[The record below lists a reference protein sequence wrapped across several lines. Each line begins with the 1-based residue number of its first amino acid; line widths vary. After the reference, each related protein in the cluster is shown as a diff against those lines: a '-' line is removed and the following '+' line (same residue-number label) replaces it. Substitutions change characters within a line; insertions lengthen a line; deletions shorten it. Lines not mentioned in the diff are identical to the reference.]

1 MRIRSGLFFIALGI
15 SLTANSLTL
24 TQAKKLYTEGRFEE
38 ALSTFQDLQK
48 KNPQNAN
55 YNQWLGGC
63 LYETGKKEEAIPYL
77 ETALSK
83 KVADAARYLAQIAL
97 EKMDYEQMESL
108 TRQFENMIDND
119 ESVLSDN
126 ALAGYRKLK
135 RTTEMLNNVE
145 KIQIFDSLTVS
156 KKDFFKHYK
165 LSLEAGT
172 LNTPDILPASVP
184 DSAISMVYMPQSANR
199 MIWAMPDST
208 GRKKLVE
215 IYKLADGKWDKPTF
229 LSDELTDNGDVDF
242 PFIMADGTTIY
253 YAGNGENSIGGYD
266 IYMSRK
272 DFASSEY
279 LQPQNIGFPYNS
291 PFDDYMLVIDEMTGI
306 GWWTTDRN
314 QIPGKLTIYIFK
326 RNDFR
331 ENYDSTNSNIFG
343 LASVRSI
350 KDTWTDNNDYKDLIT
365 EIKNI
370 AIEESK
376 PKADFSFYIKNGVEY
391 TRFDD
396 FISPEAESLMH
407 KRMKLSEQIE
417 GYYSQ
422 LKTLRKQYARSQ
434 NKNSLTSEILR
445 LERAILKDANEV
457 KRMDNEIR
465 AIEIPML
472 KK

>member
-1 MRIRSGLFFIALGI
+1 MKIRSGLFFIALGI

-272 DFASSEY
+272 DFASGEY

-306 GWWTTDRN
+306 
-314 QIPGKLTIYIFK
+314 
-326 RNDFR
+326 
-331 ENYDSTNSNIFG
+331 
-343 LASVRSI
+343 
-350 KDTWTDNNDYKDLIT
+350 
-365 EIKNI
+365 
-370 AIEESK
+370 
-376 PKADFSFYIKNGVEY
+376 
-391 TRFDD
+391 
-396 FISPEAESLMH
+396 
-407 KRMKLSEQIE
+407 
-417 GYYSQ
+417 
-422 LKTLRKQYARSQ
+422 
-434 NKNSLTSEILR
+434 
-445 LERAILKDANEV
+445 
-457 KRMDNEIR
+457 
-465 AIEIPML
+465 
-472 KK
+472 

>member
-1 MRIRSGLFFIALGI
+1 MRIKSGLFFIALGI

-272 DFASSEY
+272 DFASGEY

-306 GWWTTDRN
+306 GWWATDRN

-331 ENYDSTNSNIFG
+331 ENYDSTNPNIFG
-343 LASVRSI
+343 LASVKSI

-396 FISPEAESLMH
+396 FVSPEAESLMH

-434 NKNSLTSEILR
+434 NKNSLISEILR